1 MLIRGPG
8 VGRQDRRPQNYAD
21 WCALRPQPVYS
32 RLSLAERS
40 SRTSHGELGPRLPL
54 LLLRYVAR
62 AARALCRPAR
72 LACDHVPQLAGLLW
86 AERNVDALG
95 GGRAALRMDDAAG
108 DEADGPRTLLL
119 CVIIYL
125 FFVSAWSFT
134 FIVLSFI
141 YFWHALGV
149 LPFIVLRLLLLLCK
163 FYD

>member
-86 AERNVDALG
+86 VEHNVDALFVTNF
-95 GGRAALRMDDAAG
+95 DTTSTIV
-108 DEADGPRTLLL
+108 GPRKLLL
-119 CVIIYL
+119 CFIVHL
-125 FFVSAWSFT
+125 FFACAGSFT
-134 FIVLSFI
+134 FYNFTFIIILQVLRV
-141 YFWHALGV
+141 V
-149 LPFIVLRLLLLLCK
+149 LPF
-163 FYD
+163 YPY